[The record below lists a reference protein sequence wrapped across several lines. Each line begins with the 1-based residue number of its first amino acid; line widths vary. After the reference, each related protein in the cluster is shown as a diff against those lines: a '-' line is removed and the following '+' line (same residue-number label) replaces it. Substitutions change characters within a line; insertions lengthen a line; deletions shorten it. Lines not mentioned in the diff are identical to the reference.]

1 MDTPRFKYISL
12 MMFAGQSLCY
22 ALVIFPSLADQS
34 GGESQREHGWQAGGY
49 MNSSF
54 FSLGERKPN

>member
-1 MDTPRFKYISL
+1 
-12 MMFAGQSLCY
+12 MMFAGQSLRY
-22 ALVIFPSLADQS
+22 ALVIFPSLADQA